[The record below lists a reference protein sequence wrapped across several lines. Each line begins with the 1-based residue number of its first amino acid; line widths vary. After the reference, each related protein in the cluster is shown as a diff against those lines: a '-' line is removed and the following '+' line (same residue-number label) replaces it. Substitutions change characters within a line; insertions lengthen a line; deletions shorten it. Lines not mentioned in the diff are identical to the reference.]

1 MGAPLSR
8 KVRKW
13 WAAENSPTE
22 NPTKMKNTTK
32 PVKLNLQYQFTRDEL
47 IAIGK
52 DLGESVRN
60 LRQLDDDFKMIR
72 DEWKAKISAAE
83 AHVASLSNKTASG
96 YEFRDLDCT
105 ATMHDPKPGMKT
117 IRRDDTGETVKMVA
131 MEEREMQAELDLE
144 ARENAPGSL
153 AKPIDEAIEAAA
165 QKANGE
171 DILPPDDEVED
182 DEYSDAELVEKWN
195 ALPHEGETGALSTSQ
210 VQRALDIGFAAAN
223 RLIAALNLEAIGNGK
238 VTKARKGAK

>member
-1 MGAPLSR
+1 
-8 KVRKW
+8 
-13 WAAENSPTE
+13 
-22 NPTKMKNTTK
+22 MKNTTK
-32 PVKLNLQYQFTRDEL
+32 PTKRNLQYQFTQPEL

-96 YEFRDLDCT
+96 YEFRDIDCT
-105 ATMHDPKPGMKT
+105 VTFNEPKSGYKT
-117 IRRDDTGETVKMVA
+117 IRRDDNGEFVQSLP
-131 MEEREMQAELDLE
+131 MEEREMQSELDLE

-165 QKANGE
+165 VKANGDA
-171 DILPPDDEVED
+171 DIPPNAAKDDT
-182 DEYSDAELVEKWN
+182 ELLEEWK
-195 ALPHEGETGALSTSQ
+195 ALAPEGETGALSTAQ
-210 VQRALDIGFAAAN
+210 VQRRLGIGFAQAN
-223 RLIAALNLEAIGNGK
+223 RLIDALKLESFDDQPDPANQAGVIGGGENGGNVPEK
-238 VTKARKGAK
+238 RKGAKKAATVDAK